1 MKRSTILG
9 LLTAVLMAC
18 GPLSAADDE
27 DELSPKQALQALNDY
42 IGEWNGSGTPE
53 KPRPD
58 PKEGW
63 SEKISWV
70 WGFKGDDA
78 WLTMKVKHGKYFK
91 SGKLRYLAE
100 KKRYQLAAVTTDG
113 KKQVFEGTLEDDVL
127 RLERLDPTKK
137 ETQRLKMNLAGD
149 GARFVYR
156 YEHRPRGST
165 LFYKDYQVGAS
176 KEGESLTAKEK
187 KIECV
192 VSGGLGKIPVSYKG
206 VTYYVCCSGCK
217 DAFEENPAKYVRE
230 YEEKHGK
237 K

>member
-1 MKRSTILG
+1 MKYFIVLG
-9 LLTAVLMAC
+9 VLLAVMMPCA
-18 GPLSAADDE
+18 PVTAADD
-27 DELSPKQALQALNDY
+27 DEEVSAKQALQALNDY
-42 IGEWNGSGTPE
+42 IGEWNGSGAPE

-63 SEKISWV
+63 RETINWR

-78 WLTMKVKHGKYFK
+78 WLVVKIKNGQYFK
-91 SGKLRYLAE
+91 RGTLRYLTD
-100 KKRYQLAAVTTDG
+100 KKRYQLTLITTAA

-127 RLERLDPTKK
+127 ALERLDPDKK

-165 LFYKDYQVGAS
+165 LFYKDYQVGCS

-217 DAFEENPAKYVRE
+217 DAFEENPAKYVKE
-230 YEEKHGK
+230 YEAKHGK
-237 K
+237 N